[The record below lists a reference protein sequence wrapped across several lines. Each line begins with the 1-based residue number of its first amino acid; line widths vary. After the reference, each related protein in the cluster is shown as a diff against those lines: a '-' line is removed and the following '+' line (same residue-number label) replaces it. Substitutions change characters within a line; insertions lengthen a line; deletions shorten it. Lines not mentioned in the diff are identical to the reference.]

1 MRYKRNVYE
10 SFVLIMQF
18 GLNMIVPILLCT
30 ALGVY
35 IGDKTGHPFWVV
47 PLFFI
52 GAVAGFQN
60 IWRMAKRIYTQESR
74 RDRRVEDPTKEH
86 VSADR
91 TGIQD
96 VGHEES
102 KHFQK

>member
-1 MRYKRNVYE
+1 
-10 SFVLIMQF
+10 MQF

-35 IGDKTGHPFWVV
+35 LGDKIGHPFWVV

-74 RDRRVEDPTKEH
+74 RDRRMEDPAKEH

-96 VGHEES
+96 AGHEES